1 MATSYE
7 GSRLLADWRAA
18 LPEERTQT
26 KVAAELGCRQSIV
39 SEWENGNRRPDL
51 ANALA
56 LESLT
61 GGVVPAESWQHD
73 PEAIARMMDLAARR
87 SARMS
92 AEIDPVEDITPTPG
106 TGAAA

>member
-1 MATSYE
+1 MATPYE

-51 ANALA
+51 TNALA

-61 GGVVPAESWQHD
+61 GGIVPAESWQHD

-87 SARMS
+87 AART
-92 AEIDPVEDITPTPG
+92 AEVIEDLTPSTPPEV
-106 TGAAA
+106 AA